1 MTIVTTLW
9 YTGSMVIRHAQQ
21 LKHLLKSI
29 TIFIIVMGIAGLGTP
44 AAGQI
49 TCEPDCS
56 VHAQKL
62 YQASCCVTPGTS
74 HAKLLPGDV
83 QENHHPP
90 LSDCNGTFC
99 IDSSLEVLEIAL
111 NVFNAPD
118 TPTAVSR
125 LSHLPET
132 NVLHTVQRS
141 SGGRYYTEKTIPIY
155 ILTCVYLI

>member
-1 MTIVTTLW
+1 
-9 YTGSMVIRHAQQ
+9 MVIRHVQH
-21 LKHLLKSI
+21 LKYLLKRI

-49 TCEPDCS
+49 ACEPDCS

-62 YQASCCVTPGTS
+62 HQASCCVTPGTS
-74 HAKLLPGDV
+74 HAKMHPGNV
-83 QENHHPP
+83 PENHQPP
-90 LSDCNGTFC
+90 SSGCNGIFC
-99 IDSSLEVLEIAL
+99 IDSSPEVLEIAL

-118 TPTAVSR
+118 TPVTVAR

-132 NVLHTVQRS
+132 NVLHAVQRS